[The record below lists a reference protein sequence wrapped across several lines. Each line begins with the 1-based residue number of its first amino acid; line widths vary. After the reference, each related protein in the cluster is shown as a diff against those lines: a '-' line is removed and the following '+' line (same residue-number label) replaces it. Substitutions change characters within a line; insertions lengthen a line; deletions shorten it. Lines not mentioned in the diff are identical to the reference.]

1 MHIELAHLSCPFT
14 IWVPADG
21 RLFERFAYDT
31 ETTDLDEGRPYLTPS
46 YVVGAACD
54 ARRGVFISRADVLP
68 FFEAHRGVPFICHN
82 AAFDLRV
89 TDALLRPGLDVYAAV
104 EADHVW
110 DTLILKRLLSLAT
123 AGHTAQGECG
133 LADCARAHLGVT
145 LQKGQTDAQGRQ
157 VRTGFGRFLGQPPSA
172 IPAEY
177 LTYLAQDAL
186 ATWHLFWELN
196 RLITEVLRN
205 SYGVWGYVNEAPD
218 RVWGGFSDSW
228 LRDVIRRF
236 GPLTHHVQLRAS
248 ILMDVLTANGIG
260 VDQAR
265 REEKAAKV
273 QAVLEACKGRL
284 RQRGYLIGE
293 KGSSKAMQSILS
305 EFKRANPDV
314 ELKTTPTGK
323 WSTAEEDLAE
333 LAARDRFFADYATY
347 KAAEKLLSTYLG
359 KMGRR
364 RLHPK
369 FGYLLQT
376 GRTNCCGF
384 TLQNL
389 PNEKELLDQD
399 PEAAT
404 IRGCFVPGEGNVFID
419 SDFSQIELVVLGYAI
434 QKQFGLRSVLAEL
447 VNSGQDVHRL
457 IAATML
463 NKAPADVTDK
473 ERKSVK
479 PVSFGRPGGMGPRG
493 LRQVAKAGYRLD
505 LTEEEVQ
512 ERIAAYHRLCPELT
526 EFLRDE
532 VDAGEVV
539 AAELGLTPA
548 RYYQAIGAYHDPH
561 DPEGAIPAGW
571 TGGMLLKVLRDETP
585 LTKRGAGRAYT
596 AEEVA
601 FFWDE
606 AQRLPAP
613 LKPEVRARLLARR
626 PDSLLWEAV
635 RNWAGRRPVFTVTG
649 RLRANTTFCSSRNTV
664 FQGAA
669 ADGAIL
675 ALWNVWRAGYKVVDF
690 VHDQLVVECPAD
702 DKVKDR
708 VADVERLMK
717 EGMALVVPGM
727 LVKVETVVTAS
738 LNKTDLDPRY
748 DSATKVLIDGAVR
761 ATA

>member
-1 MHIELAHLSCPFT
+1 MLVELSHLSCPFT
-14 IWVPADG
+14 FWDDKDG
-21 RLFERFAYDT
+21 RIFDRFAYDT
-31 ETTDLDEGRPYLTPS
+31 ETTDIDEGRPYLTPS

-54 ARRGVFISRADVLP
+54 GKRGVFISRDNVLP
-68 FFEAHRGVPFICHN
+68 FCVAHRGVPVVMHN
-82 AAFDLRV
+82 AAFDLKV
-89 TDALLRPGLDVYAAV
+89 LNVLLKPTLDIYVAV
-104 EADHVW
+104 ETGRVW
-110 DTLILKRLLSLAT
+110 DTMILKRLLSLAT
-123 AGHTAQGECG
+123 AGHTARGECG
-133 LADCARAHLGVT
+133 LADCAREHLGVT

-196 RLITEVLRN
+196 RLITEVLRG
-205 SYGVWGYVNEAPD
+205 SYGTWGYVNEAPD
-218 RVWGGFSDSW
+218 RVWGGFTDRW
-228 LRDVIRRF
+228 LRDVIKRF
-236 GPLTHHVQLRAS
+236 GPLTHHVQLKAS

-273 QAVLEACKGRL
+273 QAVREACKGRL
-284 RQRGYLIGE
+284 RKRGYLAGE

-314 ELKTTPTGK
+314 ELKTTSTGL

-404 IRGCFVPGEGNVFID
+404 IRGCFVPGEGHAFID

-434 QKQFGLRSVLAEL
+434 KKQFGLPSVLAEL

-457 IAATML
+457 IAASML
-463 NKAPADVTDK
+463 GKSPEEITKK

-493 LRQVAKAGYRLD
+493 LRQVAKAGYDLD

-526 EFLRDE
+526 EFLRDD
-532 VDAGEVV
+532 VDAGEVF

-548 RYYQAIGAYHDPH
+548 RYYEAIGAYHDPH

-571 TGGMLLKVLRDETP
+571 TGGMLLKVLRDEAP
-585 LTKRGAGRAYT
+585 LTKRGRPYT
-596 AEEVA
+596 PEEVT

-606 AQRLPAP
+606 AQRLSAP

-675 ALWNVWRAGYKVVDF
+675 ALWNVWRAGHKVVDF

-702 DKVKDR
+702 GRVKDR

-748 DSATKVLIDGAVR
+748 HPETKELIAGAVH